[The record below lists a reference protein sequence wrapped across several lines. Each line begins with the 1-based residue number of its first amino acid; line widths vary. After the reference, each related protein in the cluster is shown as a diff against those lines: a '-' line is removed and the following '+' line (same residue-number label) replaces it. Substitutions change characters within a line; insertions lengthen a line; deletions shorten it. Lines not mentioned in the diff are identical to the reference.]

1 MFFSVSAIISIFGD
15 EVNAP
20 PIAYEKNGPTAQPGV
35 DMNTSK
41 SLMLL
46 GLLVLPLISARA
58 EDIGSVNTT
67 FKVLGPDNKIVV
79 QVFDDPDIDGVAC
92 YLSAARTGG
101 IKGGLGLAEDTSDAS
116 IACRQVGP
124 ITIKSKFD
132 PGDQVFSEKR
142 SIMFKKL
149 RVVRFLDQK
158 RNTLVYLAYSDKL
171 IDGSPKNSISAVPIM
186 PWPAQTATAGK

>member
-1 MFFSVSAIISIFGD
+1 MFIR
-15 EVNAP
+15 
-20 PIAYEKNGPTAQPGV
+20 
-35 DMNTSK
+35 K
-41 SLMLL
+41 SLTLI
-46 GLLVLPLISARA
+46 GLLALPLICARA

-79 QVFDDPDIDGVAC
+79 QAFDDPDVDGVAC

-124 ITIKSKFD
+124 ITVKSKFD
-132 PGDQVFSEKR
+132 PGDEVFTEKR
-142 SIMFKKL
+142 SILFKKL

-158 RNTLVYLAYSDKL
+158 RNTLVYLAYSDRL
-171 IDGSPKNSISAVPIM
+171 VDGSPKNSISAVPIM

>member
-1 MFFSVSAIISIFGD
+1 L
-15 EVNAP
+15 
-20 PIAYEKNGPTAQPGV
+20 T
-35 DMNTSK
+35 
-41 SLMLL
+41 LL
-46 GLLVLPLISARA
+46 ALLILPLAAARA

-67 FKVLGPDNKIVV
+67 FKMLGPDNKIVV
-79 QVFDDPDIDGVAC
+79 QAFDDPDIDGVAC

-116 IACRQVGP
+116 IACRQIGP
-124 ITIKSKFD
+124 ITIKNKFD

-142 SIMFKKL
+142 SIMFKRL

-171 IDGSPKNSISAVPIM
+171 VDGSPKNSISAVPIM
-186 PWPAQTATAGK
+186 PWPAAVAGK

>member
-1 MFFSVSAIISIFGD
+1 M
-15 EVNAP
+15 
-20 PIAYEKNGPTAQPGV
+20 
-35 DMNTSK
+35 
-41 SLMLL
+41 
-46 GLLVLPLISARA
+46 PLAAAKA

-79 QVFDDPDIDGVAC
+79 QAFDDPDIDGIAC

-124 ITIKSKFD
+124 ITIKKKFD
-132 PGDQVFSEKR
+132 PGDQVFSERR
-142 SIMFKKL
+142 SVMFKRL

-171 IDGSPKNSISAVPIM
+171 VDGSPKNSISAVPIM
-186 PWPAQTATAGK
+186 PWPAQTVGAEGK

>member
-1 MFFSVSAIISIFGD
+1 LA
-15 EVNAP
+15 A
-20 PIAYEKNGPTAQPGV
+20 
-35 DMNTSK
+35 
-41 SLMLL
+41 LL
-46 GLLVLPLISARA
+46 LPLAVAKA

-124 ITIKSKFD
+124 ITVKKKLD
-132 PGDQVFSEKR
+132 PGDEVFSERRSALFKR
-142 SIMFKKL
+142 L

-158 RNTLVYLAYSDKL
+158 RNALVYLAYSDKL
-171 IDGSPKNSISAVPIM
+171 VDGSPKNSVSAVPIM
-186 PWPAQTATAGK
+186 PWPTQTAGK

>member
-1 MFFSVSAIISIFGD
+1 LA
-15 EVNAP
+15 A
-20 PIAYEKNGPTAQPGV
+20 
-35 DMNTSK
+35 
-41 SLMLL
+41 LL
-46 GLLVLPLISARA
+46 LPLAAAKA

-79 QVFDDPDIDGVAC
+79 QAFDDPDIDGVAC

-124 ITIKSKFD
+124 IAIKKKFE
-132 PGDQVFSEKR
+132 PGDQVFSERRSALFKR
-142 SIMFKKL
+142 L
-149 RVVRFLDQK
+149 RVVRFLDEK

-171 IDGSPKNSISAVPIM
+171 VDGSPKNSISAVPIM
-186 PWPAQTATAGK
+186 PWPAGAAATAGK